1 MDLLIILNMGCMGSS
16 NVEIKD
22 CQLET
27 GETAEV
33 QSNGI
38 QSVPQIGSIET
49 VIDSSA
55 IDDDLFKISDGKKP
69 KKPLTEEKAREHIK
83 EILGENVPVEFHQTF
98 LKVASGAAH
107 VVGNCKTDGIIL
119 SSMGWPGVEY
129 HEAFHRIFELL
140 MPSHER
146 DKIYSKIASRL
157 GLDLYDT
164 NGNEIK
170 ESFR

>member
-1 MDLLIILNMGCMGSS
+1 MPI
-16 NVEIKD
+16 
-22 CQLET
+22 
-27 GETAEV
+27 
-33 QSNGI
+33 
-38 QSVPQIGSIET
+38 
-49 VIDSSA
+49 
-55 IDDDLFKISDGKKP
+55 
-69 KKPLTEEKAREHIK
+69 
-83 EILGENVPVEFHQTF
+83 EFHQTF

-107 VVGNCKTDGIIL
+107 VVGNCKTDAIVL

-129 HEAFHRIFELL
+129 HEAFHRVFELL

-170 ESFR
+170 ESFRQVAEYAADHYMNHMKFSGKYILGNCRPNHQ